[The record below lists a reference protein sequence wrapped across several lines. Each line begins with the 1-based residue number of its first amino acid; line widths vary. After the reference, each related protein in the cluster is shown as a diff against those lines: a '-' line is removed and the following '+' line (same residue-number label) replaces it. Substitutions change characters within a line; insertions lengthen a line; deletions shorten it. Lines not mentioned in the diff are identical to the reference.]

1 VSIIVYIPLYNYN
14 MAKPK
19 KKGGPKQY
27 LKPEARARK
36 AARDLAYAKGIPFE
50 GKPTSQHGR
59 KEKKAESQKINCKD
73 GYDYDH
79 NTKKCVPQSH
89 NRGGTQAK
97 NKKDGTKAENTKN

>member
-1 VSIIVYIPLYNYN
+1 

-27 LKPEARARK
+27 LRPEARARK
-36 AARDLAYAKGIPFE
+36 AERDLCYAKGWVWNKESGACSKSGE
-50 GKPTSQHGR
+50 GTSTSYLQR
-59 KEKKAESQKINCKD
+59 KKKKLESQKINCKD

>member
-1 VSIIVYIPLYNYN
+1 

-19 KKGGPKQY
+19 KEGGPKQK
-27 LKPEARARK
+27 LSPGAREKK

-50 GKPTSQHGR
+50 GKPTSQHKR

-79 NTKKCVPQSH
+79 NTGKCVLASH
-89 NRGGTQAK
+89 NRGGTQPRSM
-97 NKKDGTKAENTKN
+97 KDGTKAEKKQSKK